1 MLEFKVKVPDLSD
14 IVKEF
19 GENAIR
25 EITFGME
32 AEFKA
37 RMTEPKSGK
46 IYPRGKDRF
55 HQASAGGEAPA
66 VDSGNLIG
74 SIMPNVE
81 KLRGELQINWY
92 GLYLDQEMNRPFIMP
107 SLDAVLKNFR
117 GNRNVA

>member
-1 MLEFKVKVPDLSD
+1 MLAFKVEIPDLSD

-37 RMTEPKSGK
+37 RMAEAKSGN

-55 HQASAGGEAPA
+55 HQASARGEAPA
-66 VDSGNLIG
+66 VDSGNLIN
-74 SIMPNVE
+74 SIMPSVE
-81 KLRGELQINWY
+81 KLRGEIQMNWY
-92 GLYLDQEMNRPFIMP
+92 GLYLDQEMNREFIMP
-107 SLDAVLKNFR
+107 SLDEVLKNFR